1 MDTHA
6 TLTTSRVSAGHF
18 AAPVR
23 TPLSASP
30 APTIVIVGA
39 GLSGTAVAMHLL
51 RLPHAA
57 PRRIVLVER
66 ANFARGVAYARRGK
80 SYLLNVPASRM
91 SASSDDPLEFLAY
104 AQRTLPHATGAD
116 FLPRELY
123 GQYLE
128 SSLLSAALASPPHV
142 RLERVHGEV
151 IAIER
156 APRTSALEV
165 YLENGGRITARSVVL
180 ATGNPRPA
188 PLPGAEKIG
197 DRRYVADP
205 WEAPVA
211 FREGETVLVAG
222 TGLTMADVVLAGQ
235 DGASGRATIHAIS
248 RRGLMPAPQ
257 ADFRQLLDNC
267 HGPALMRGAA
277 ISLRRLVREV
287 RALAEDIERRG
298 GNWREAIA
306 AVRGVAPMLWQRLAA
321 HERKRFLRHVHTY
334 WDVHRHRLP
343 QHTWSALDELRRK
356 GRLHVHAGRILDL
369 ESVGKQLRVTWRAR
383 GMYTATTVC
392 VDRVVNCTGPQ
403 YDVRHTRERLLR
415 SLIAQGMAVSDSLGV
430 GIATDECGGLVDAS
444 GRVAANLYYIGPML
458 RPRYWE
464 TTAAQELCAH
474 AEQLACH
481 LAAPAG
487 SWANA

>member
-1 MDTHA
+1 MDTQQ
-6 TLTTSRVSAGHF
+6 TLTHGRVSAGHF
-18 AAPVR
+18 AAAAR
-23 TPLSASP
+23 TSLSPSRP
-30 APTIVIVGA
+30 RTIVIVGA
-39 GLSGTAVAMHLL
+39 GLSGTAVAIHLL
-51 RLPHAA
+51 RLPHSA
-57 PRRIVLVER
+57 PLRIVLVER
-66 ANFARGVAYARRGK
+66 ANFARGVAYARREK
-80 SYLLNVPASRM
+80 PYLLNVPASRM
-91 SASSDDPLEFLAY
+91 SASSGDPLEFLTY

-156 APRTSALEV
+156 TRRISTLEV
-165 YLENGGRITARSVVL
+165 YLENGGRITASSVVL

-188 PLPGAEKIG
+188 PLPGGEEIG
-197 DRRYVADP
+197 DLRYVADP

-222 TGLTMADVVLAGQ
+222 TGLTMADIVLAGQ
-235 DGASGRATIHAIS
+235 DAARGRATIHAIS
-248 RRGLMPAPQ
+248 RRGLVPTPQ
-257 ADFRQLLDNC
+257 AEFRQVLDNC

-287 RALAEDIERRG
+287 RALAEDIERHG

-306 AVRGVAPMLWQRLAA
+306 AVRGVAPTLWQRLAA
-321 HERKRFLRHVHTY
+321 HERKRFLRHVHSY

-343 QHTWSALDELRRK
+343 ERTWSALDELRRK
-356 GRLHVHAGRILDL
+356 GQLHVHAGRILAL
-369 ESVGKQLRVTWRAR
+369 ESVGRQLRVTWRAR
-383 GMYTATTVC
+383 SVDSATTFF

-403 YDVRHTRERLLR
+403 YDARHTRERLLR
-415 SLIAQGMAVSDSLGV
+415 SLVAQGMAVSDSLGL
-430 GIATDECGGLVDAS
+430 GIATDESGGLVDAS

-481 LAAPAG
+481 LAVPAG
-487 SWANA
+487 SWASA